1 MREIEIKLKAKNF
14 ENLEKSLNDKGV
26 FLSQPVTQQ
35 DVIYTL
41 NNSTK
46 EFDVAEENDVV
57 IRIRYLKDRAILTLK
72 KQCSSESDNLEY
84 ETEVKEPEQIHGI
97 LLTLGWKPIIEV
109 NKVRRKGRLE
119 EYEICLDQ
127 VEKLGNFVELEK
139 LAADDANPEQIR
151 EELFRELERLG
162 LSRNDEETRG
172 YDTQMYQLG
181 LTLLPSSI

>member
-26 FLSQPVTQQ
+26 LLSIPITQH
-35 DVIYTL
+35 DVIYSL

-46 EFDVAEENDVV
+46 EFESAGEKDVI
-57 IRIRYLKDRAILTLK
+57 IRLRYLKDKTVLTLK
-72 KQCSSESDNLEY
+72 KQCSRELDNLEY
-84 ETEVKEPEQIHGI
+84 ETEVKEPDQMHNI
-97 LLTLGWKPIIEV
+97 LSILGWTPIVGVKKI
-109 NKVRRKGRLE
+109 RRKGKLG

-127 VEKLGNFVELEK
+127 VEKLGDFVELEK
-139 LAADDANPEQIR
+139 LAADDVNPEQIR
-151 EELFRELERLG
+151 EELFKELETLG

-181 LTLLPSSI
+181 LTLLSSPI

>member
-14 ENLEKSLNDKGV
+14 ENLEKSLKDKGV
-26 FLSQPVTQQ
+26 LLSQPISQH

-46 EFDVAEENDVV
+46 EFESAGAKDIV

-72 KQCSSESDNLEY
+72 KQCSRELDNLEY
-84 ETEVKEPEQIHGI
+84 ETEVKEPDQMHNVLII
-97 LLTLGWKPIIEV
+97 LGWKPIVEV
-109 NKVRRKGRLE
+109 KKIRRKGTLG
-119 EYEICLDQ
+119 EYEIYLDQ
-127 VEKLGNFVELEK
+127 VEKLGDFVELEK
-139 LAADDANPEQIR
+139 LADDQADPEQIR
-151 EELFRELERLG
+151 EELFKELETLG

-181 LTLLPSSI
+181 LR